1 MTKYDIYFD
10 TKVVDEKIF
19 NNGLEKLSYQLTLIS
34 KKSQDELYNYI
45 QNARKNGNRYL
56 SIFKGISR
64 NDVEKIKKFSIFKNG
79 LIKGGLIVN
88 KRVSREYPLGKIAER
103 TIGYERLNSQGF
115 FSGVGLEHGFGTLLR
130 GKDGFEIQ
138 RKIYKG
144 QWKALDNENKK
155 EPINGY
161 DIVMLVDIHKHQ
173 VLQEYQSEHKFIS
186 EDKVDEYKL
195 KGWCLADD

>member
-1 MTKYDIYFD
+1 MLATSVTKYDIYFD
-10 TKVVDEKIF
+10 TKVVDDKIF
-19 NNGLEKLSYQLTLIS
+19 YDGLEKLSHQLTLIS

-45 QNARKNGNRYL
+45 LNARKNGNRYL

-64 NDVEKIKKFSIFKNG
+64 NEVEKIKKFSIFKNG

-138 RKIYKG
+138 RKIYNG
-144 QWKALDNENKK
+144 QWKALDNETKRNLSMDM
-155 EPINGY
+155 I
-161 DIVMLVDIHKHQ
+161 L
-173 VLQEYQSEHKFIS
+173 LQQ
-186 EDKVDEYKL
+186 
-195 KGWCLADD
+195 